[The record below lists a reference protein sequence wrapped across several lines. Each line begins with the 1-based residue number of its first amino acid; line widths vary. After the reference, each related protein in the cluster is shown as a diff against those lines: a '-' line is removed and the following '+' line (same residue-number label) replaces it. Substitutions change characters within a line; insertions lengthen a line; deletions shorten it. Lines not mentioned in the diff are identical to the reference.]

1 MEMARSDAD
10 AAHLDSNERREQTAR
25 PAYAELAAL
34 SDEALVE
41 QMLPLAAGIRMKLIA
56 VAVLASFCSALAF
69 GARIGLLVLLVGL
82 VLVWVVQRVRAGTAH
97 VQRARAAEQ
106 ELGRR
111 FGAEPLARRL
121 PEARAHIERNSD
133 IEILGLFRGVVLP
146 HGGLR
151 FLRVEIGAQPKLL
164 VRSSPALS
172 ELQRGTHSTLE
183 LVRRELPLSAAQV
196 ERLRALV
203 RELST
208 EPPVQLA
215 SFVEHGFPCEASV
228 LVRGDAGTVE
238 LHASANISGLPQQLA
253 QHPSVRLLELFLDF
267 EAELVADGRLG

>member
-10 AAHLDSNERREQTAR
+10 AAHLEESAQRE
-25 PAYAELAAL
+25 PPELSAL
-34 SDEALVE
+34 SDEALVK
-41 QMLPLAAGIRMKLIA
+41 QTLPLASGIHMKLVA
-56 VAVLASFCSALAF
+56 AAVLASFCSALAL
-69 GARIGLLVLLVGL
+69 GARIGLVVLAVGLLLVWL
-82 VLVWVVQRVRAGTAH
+82 IQRVRASTAH

-106 ELGRR
+106 EFGRR

-121 PEARAHIERNSD
+121 PEARAQLERNCD
-133 IEILGLFRGVVLP
+133 IEMLGLFRGVAQP

-151 FLRVEIGAQPKLL
+151 FLRVEIGPQPKLL

-172 ELQRGTHSTLE
+172 ELQRGVHNTLE
-183 LVRRELPLSAAQV
+183 LVHREVPLSAAQV

-203 RELST
+203 RELAAQ
-208 EPPVQLA
+208 PPVQLA
-215 SFVEHGFPCEASV
+215 SFVKHGFPCEASV
-228 LVRGDAGTVE
+228 LARGDSGTLE
-238 LHASANISGLPQQLA
+238 LHASANLSGLPQQLA